1 MKPQETPIHIVA
13 NKEDIASNVIVT
25 GDPLRAKYIAETFLQ
40 DYKLVNTVRNAFGY
54 TGLYNGKKVSV
65 MAIGMGIPSAG
76 IYIFELLYYYNV
88 QRIIRVGT
96 CGAVQPY
103 INLKDIILSDLIYS
117 DSEFAYVYNG
127 YTDKTVKPSTKLN
140 DLIIKTAL
148 ELKQKLTVGTTITTS
163 VFGPYADIAKVYEK
177 VPKELNILGEE
188 MEGFAICHLANAFGR
203 EAAMLVSVT
212 DSQFTKEFISVD
224 DRRLAVDSVIK
235 LALESIVK

>member
-1 MKPQETPIHIVA
+1 MKPQATPIHIVA
-13 NKEDIASNVIVT
+13 NKEDIAPRVIVT
-25 GDPLRAKYIAETFLQ
+25 GDPLRAKYIAETFLK
-40 DYKLVNTVRNAFGY
+40 DYRLVNTVRNALGY
-54 TGLYNGKKVSV
+54 TGTYNGELVSV

-96 CGAVQPY
+96 CGAVQPFV
-103 INLKDIILSDLIYS
+103 NLRDTILSDLIYS
-117 DSEFAYVYNG
+117 DCEFAYVYNG
-127 YTDKTVKPSTKLN
+127 YSEKTVKPSAKLN
-140 DLIIKTAL
+140 EIIENTAL
-148 ELKQKLTVGTTITTS
+148 ALNHKLIKGTTITTS
-163 VFGPYADIAKVYEK
+163 VFGPYADLTKVYEK

-224 DRRLAVDSVIK
+224 DRRLAVDAVIK